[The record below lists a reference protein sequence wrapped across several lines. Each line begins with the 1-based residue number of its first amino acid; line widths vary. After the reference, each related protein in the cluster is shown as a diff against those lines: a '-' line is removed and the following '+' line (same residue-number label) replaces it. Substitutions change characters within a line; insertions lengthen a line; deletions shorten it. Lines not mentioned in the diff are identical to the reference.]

1 MKKHV
6 ILLSLLLLVLI
17 VPASLLNLQTGLY
30 VGNDFLLCTD
40 TGYGPLAMQT
50 QADGVRFTGSL
61 DGFSWDATVQINDSS
76 LSVTLPDGS
85 ITTGVWD
92 GEHLCDES
100 GMPYAYTSG
109 GITIVVGNEPSPPH
123 PIFQADTLCR
133 MALGQTEQRGSLL
146 CVLVGVICYAIGA
159 LAILFPDFIHFFG
172 RRWLYDHAEL
182 NDTGRVIQRLG
193 GIVGLIASA
202 VLMYLPLFL
211 PFMS

>member
-6 ILLSLLLLVLI
+6 ICLSLLLLVLI

-30 VGNDFLLCTD
+30 VGEDFLLRTD
-40 TGYGPLAMQT
+40 TGYGPLTMQA
-50 QADGVRFTGSL
+50 QADSIHLTGSV

-76 LSVTLPDGS
+76 LSVTLPEGT

-100 GMPYAYTSG
+100 GVPYTYTSG
-109 GITIVVGNEPSPPH
+109 GITIVVGNEPSSPH

-146 CVLVGVICYAIGA
+146 CVLVGMIAYAIGA
-159 LAILFPDFIHFFG
+159 LAILFPDFMYFFG
-172 RRWLYDHAEL
+172 RRWLLEHAEL
-182 NDTGRVIQRLG
+182 NDMGRALQRLG
-193 GIVGLIASA
+193 GVIGLIGSA
-202 VLMYLPLFL
+202 VLMYLPLFI
-211 PFMS
+211 